1 MDCFSSLTG
10 IRTDKEPYRAKSAL
24 SLLEPRD
31 LILNFDFECQ
41 YFLEVFFRNEPY
53 GVPSHN
59 DGRVPARAP
68 AGSYSETARRFDVCV
83 ENSVPV
89 ASGAM
94 ARSGLGK
101 GLGALIGTPAVAT
114 PKDGSDAGERVH
126 QIELTSIVPSTLQP
140 RKDFARDVLL
150 ELIESIRQHGII
162 QPLIVRQV
170 GTRFE
175 LIAGERRWRAA
186 QELGLA
192 TVPAIVRTANDLEV
206 LELSLIENLQR
217 ADLNPIEEAQGYA
230 RLANEFGMR
239 QEDIALKVG
248 RSRAAVANA
257 LRLLDLHPQ
266 VQIWLAQNLVS
277 VGHAK
282 VLLALK
288 APEEQLLAAETVLRR
303 NATVRSTERM
313 VARLLGIGRG
323 RRKPRRAAGDSSA
336 TATAVEDLQNRL
348 QQHLA
353 THVTIH
359 HGEKRGRIEIEYLR
373 NRRSS
378 ADYYCSWPAGRRVT
392 RVMNCRGVRRGGRQS
407 KWIKAFQKTDPA
419 GAERD
424 GRGAND
430 RASESKY
437 AKGPATCGGLAS
449 HVISSS

>member
-1 MDCFSSLTG
+1 VVVRKVQSNYNNAAANRLEVVEDTTDVAGFG
-10 IRTDKEPYRAKSAL
+10 PVPVREVADADRTAFVRKWVSDGVLGTNEVADVSVIEAIDHVLSCEIANGGVITAINSAQASQSSAL
-24 SLLEPRD
+24 QPPE
-31 LILNFDFECQ
+31 
-41 YFLEVFFRNEPY
+41 
-53 GVPSHN
+53 H
-59 DGRVPARAP
+59 RVVRIA
-68 AGSYSETARRFDVCV
+68 VCV
-83 ENSVPV
+83 RGAVPV
-89 ASGAM
+89 ASGPM

-101 GLGALIGTPAVAT
+101 GLGALIGTPAVAK
-114 PKDGSDAGERVH
+114 PRDGSDAGERVH
-126 QIELTSIVPSTLQP
+126 QIELASIVPSTLQP
-140 RKDFARDVLL
+140 RKDFARDALL

-323 RRKPRRAAGDSSA
+323 RRKPRRAAVDSNA

-359 HGEKRGRIEIEYLR
+359 HAEKRGRIEIEYYGTDDLQR
-373 NRRSS
+373 IIS
-378 ADYYCSWPAGRRVT
+378 ALGLPEPA
-392 RVMNCRGVRRGGRQS
+392 
-407 KWIKAFQKTDPA
+407 D
-419 GAERD
+419 
-424 GRGAND
+424 
-430 RASESKY
+430 
-437 AKGPATCGGLAS
+437 
-449 HVISSS
+449 

>member
-1 MDCFSSLTG
+1 
-10 IRTDKEPYRAKSAL
+10 
-24 SLLEPRD
+24 
-31 LILNFDFECQ
+31 
-41 YFLEVFFRNEPY
+41 
-53 GVPSHN
+53 
-59 DGRVPARAP
+59 
-68 AGSYSETARRFDVCV
+68 
-83 ENSVPV
+83 
-89 ASGAM
+89 M

-101 GLGALIGTPAVAT
+101 GLGALIGTPSVAAPRT
-114 PKDGSDAGERVH
+114 DGEASGERVH
-126 QIELTSIVPSTLQP
+126 QIDLASIVPSALQT
-140 RKDFARDVLL
+140 RKDFGREALQ
-150 ELIESIRQHGII
+150 ELIDSIRQHGII
-162 QPLIVRQV
+162 QPLIVRLATASVAAATGQV
-170 GTRFE
+170 GARFE

-192 TVPAIVRTANDLEV
+192 TVPTIVRTASDLEV

-217 ADLNPIEEAQGYA
+217 TALNPIEEAQGYA

-266 VQIWLAQNLVS
+266 VQVWLTQNLLS

-313 VARLLGIGRG
+313 VARLLGLGRG
-323 RRKPRRAAGDSSA
+323 RRKSQRTGAEITT

-359 HGEKRGRIEIEYLR
+359 HGEKRGRIEIEYYGTDDLQRIITVLGLR
-373 NRRSS
+373 
-378 ADYYCSWPAGRRVT
+378 D
-392 RVMNCRGVRRGGRQS
+392 
-407 KWIKAFQKTDPA
+407 
-419 GAERD
+419 E
-424 GRGAND
+424 
-430 RASESKY
+430 
-437 AKGPATCGGLAS
+437 
-449 HVISSS
+449 